1 MAHGKQHYI
10 KIWGVLLVLLTL
22 SVLGP
27 MLEIKIVTLI
37 TAFGIAFV
45 KAYLVGKHFMHLDM
59 EKPWL
64 RWLMVTSLV
73 FMVMFFAAVSPDVL
87 KHDGHRWTND
97 AAKAATA
104 RGIHDA
110 PHGAAHPTEGAG
122 EHH

>member
-10 KIWGVLLVLLTL
+10 KIWGILLGLLTM

-27 MLEIKIVTLI
+27 MLGIKIVTLI

-45 KAYLVGKHFMHLDM
+45 KAYLVVKHFMHLNV

-64 RWLMVTSLV
+64 HWLMATSLL
-73 FMVMFFAAVSPDVL
+73 FMVLFFAATSPDVMH
-87 KHDGHRWTND
+87 HDGHRWTND

-104 RGIHDA
+104 RGIHDP
-110 PHGAAHPTEGAG
+110 PHGGEHGAEGAS